1 MGSQA
6 SSAGL
11 TKMPDNPEIWKAA
24 AMADQFDK
32 MQKLPDPLPGAPNFH
47 RIPGYKVYTTGQPT
61 LEGIKNVLEK
71 VTGTIY
77 PKDGPIIWLNL
88 RQEPDVY
95 VNGQPICARPP
106 NKIGEYAELGAVTRD
121 IIKADEAEFFKVVEG
136 RVKENGGKLKYV
148 TITKEEKEVEVKE
161 LKTLSEAMEAAKADF
176 PGLVHWRVPVCNS
189 ASPLETDFDIICNT
203 LVGTSINTPVIVTD
217 QVGLSRA
224 TTGSV
229 IACLFK
235 EFQINA
241 SFEGLVETVPGV
253 NLDLLR
259 MDKYTMD
266 PAKDPLFRGEFPVVL
281 ALLEKLKGGKE
292 AKNECDKV
300 IDKNGTPKTG
310 GNGIK
315 QLRENIAESKLSYE
329 IMDDS
334 AQAFLKV
341 KIMDNIQKYFYLITF
356 TSYMREASQVC
367 RDLVEEE
374 KKKDV
379 VLTGGKCS
387 IPANKLKLHKTFV
400 QWMDDH
406 AELRPMIETGKGD
419 LQWERDIPPEA
430 LKNLENLAKE
440 DFKKNMGKI
449 IHDIYQTAHVMFSD
463 MPQGDHKKRAKYR
476 FASKTLMRILPSPQ
490 KELIHDLIEKKE
502 ISMDLYD
509 ILGKCTWREGGEP
522 EPEEKKEGEGEE
534 KKEGEEGEKKEGEV
548 EEEKE

>member
-6 SSAGL
+6 LSAGL

-61 LEGIKNVLEK
+61 LEGIKNILEK

-77 PKDGPIIWLNL
+77 P
-88 RQEPDVY
+88 
-95 VNGQPICARPP
+95 
-106 NKIGEYAELGAVTRD
+106 
-121 IIKADEAEFFKVVEG
+121 
-136 RVKENGGKLKYV
+136 
-148 TITKEEKEVEVKE
+148 
-161 LKTLSEAMEAAKADF
+161 KADF

-217 QVGLSRA
+217 QVGLSSSP
-224 TTGSV
+224 TGSV

-253 NLDLLR
+253 NLDLLK
-259 MDKYTMD
+259 MDKYKMD

-329 IMDDS
+329 IMDDA

-341 KIMDNIQKYFYLITF
+341 KIMDNIHKYYYLIVF
-356 TSYMREASQVC
+356 TAYMREMAEVARTTMTDEQ
-367 RDLVEEE
+367 
-374 KKKDV
+374 KAA
-379 VLTGGKCS
+379 LTLPGGKTA
-387 IPANKLKLHKTFV
+387 IPGNQLKLPKTFV
-400 QWMDDH
+400 AFMEEHSD
-406 AELRPMIETGKGD
+406 LRGLIDSGKGD
-419 LQWERDIPPEA
+419 LQWERDIPAAA
-430 LKNLENLAKE
+430 LANLEKLASG
-440 DFKKNMGKI
+440 DFKANLGKI
-449 IHDIYQTAHVMFSD
+449 IHDIYQTAHLMFSD
-463 MPQGDHKKRAKYR
+463 MPQGDHKKRDKYR
-476 FASKTLMRILPSPQ
+476 FASKTLMRILPAPV
-490 KELIHDLIEKKE
+490 KAEVEGLIEKKT
-502 ISMDLYD
+502 ITLDLYE
-509 ILGKCTWREGGEP
+509 ILGKCTWKP
-522 EPEEKKEGEGEE
+522 
-534 KKEGEEGEKKEGEV
+534 V
-548 EEEKE
+548 